1 MSAKKD
7 QLTVWESACIV
18 TGYGVGGGIMAMP
31 YLAEKNGIVMAFVI
45 LLLSF
50 FANLVIHNMIADIA
64 IKSGGKS
71 QIVEVFSKY
80 LFTGRFQKPITA
92 FFFVVMALVMFTNLA
107 AYISGAAEIITS
119 MLGLPM
125 IISKLI
131 FYVLAASV
139 VLFGLKAVGV
149 SEKLA
154 VAVIYMVVGVLAV
167 FSVFNV
173 RNPLRME
180 TGSINHIL
188 AFFGM
193 AMLAFSAF
201 FSVPQAVK
209 GLNADAK
216 KVKKAVFI
224 GLLNNLIL
232 IVVITVCSL
241 LSSTEVTEVA
251 MIGWSAGIGNWAQIA
266 GSVFTVLAMI
276 TSYWAISLALA
287 DITKEQLGIDY
298 RICWLIAT
306 VPSLLMTFL
315 NMGGFMEFMRIGGGL
330 IGILIAVLVIPAYR
344 KSLRDPGESVLGNR
358 CGTFVQILVIV
369 AQILMAVGNVV
380 TI

>member
-1 MSAKKD
+1 MKQK

-45 LLLSF
+45 LIFSF
-50 FANLVIHNMIADIA
+50 FANLVIHYMIADIA
-64 IKSGGKS
+64 IKSGGQS

-80 LFTGRFQKPITA
+80 LFTGRHKKLITG

-107 AYISGAAEIITS
+107 AYISGAAEIIS
-119 MLGLPM
+119 SLLGLPL
-125 IISKLI
+125 IVSTII

-149 SEKLA
+149 SEKIA
-154 VAVIYMVVGVLAV
+154 VAVIYIVVGVLAV
-167 FSVFNV
+167 SSVFHIS
-173 RNPLRME
+173 NPLRVE
-180 TGSINHIL
+180 PGSVNHIL

-232 IVVITVCSL
+232 IVVITLCAL
-241 LSSTEVTEVA
+241 LASTEVTEVA
-251 MIGWSAGIGNWAQIA
+251 MIGWSAGIGGWAQIA

-287 DITKEQLGIDY
+287 DITEEQIKID
-298 RICWLIAT
+298 RRLCWLIAT
-306 VPSLLMTFL
+306 VPSLLMTFVNL
-315 NMGGFMEFMRIGGGL
+315 GGFMDFMRIGGGL
-330 IGILIAVLVIPAYR
+330 IGILIAILVIPAYR
-344 KSLRDPGESVLGNR
+344 KSRKDPGESVLGDK
-358 CGTFVQILVIV
+358 CGTFVQILVIA